1 MTEPGLVTLLVVA
14 SSAHRVYVNI
24 GSFFFFFEV
33 NMENFGVC
41 NQQLAMRI

>member
-24 GSFFFFFEV
+24 GFFFFEV